1 MRIVLILS
9 IGFFISGC
17 TSSSYRLTDE
27 DATFEIRAW
36 NQDPI
41 IKNIDM
47 ACLVTFEDLGDGYGI
62 DGHSVFY
69 KGNKIPNA
77 DPETFDKVK
86 WEIQKTLIKM
96 GAESID

>member
-1 MRIVLILS
+1 MRIVLIFS
-9 IGFFISGC
+9 IGIFISGC
-17 TSSSYRLTDE
+17 TSSSYRVTDE
-27 DATFEIRAW
+27 DVTFEIHTW

-41 IKNIDM
+41 IKNINM

-77 DPETFDKVK
+77 DPDTFEKLK
-86 WEIQKTLIKM
+86 WMDSKDANKN
-96 GAESID
+96 GGRVD